1 MYLQKIQSPTSR
13 HNVILGIGGILY
25 HLGCRACTRG
35 SACTKGR
42 AGTTFQFCTSDGLI
56 GVWCKHYLWCHPSGL
71 IDLNEPLGSCTTW
84 FMLHFFGACSK
95 KDWYRIES
103 GAWCKH
109 QVVCGARCMAQNN
122 CTEFHLLPH
131 CFLHSLREIA
141 CMRHLWSYKRIC
153 FTLKVEMRSCF
164 ISLHKVASVYGRKP
178 TARRFT
184 FRSMHDK

>member
-1 MYLQKIQSPTSR
+1 MLLTSR
-13 HNVILGIGGILY
+13 GGILY
-25 HLGCRACTRG
+25 HLGCRASTRG

-42 AGTTFQFCTSDGLI
+42 AGNTFQFCTSDGLI

-109 QVVCGARCMAQNN
+109 QVVCGAWCMAQNN
-122 CTEFHLLPH
+122 GTEFHLVPNRGFSVH
-131 CFLHSLREIA
+131 QYPNWWYHWYRTS
-141 CMRHLWSYKRIC
+141 HLIE
-153 FTLKVEMRSCF
+153 TLTQGMSPNTETN
-164 ISLHKVASVYGRKP
+164 HANYE
-178 TARRFT
+178 AA
-184 FRSMHDK
+184 